1 MAAPEQVTATPDS
14 GAPQSLRKDIDILQV
29 DGVRAGY
36 GRKQVL
42 FGCELRVRIGEVVS
56 LLGHNGAGKT
66 TLLRAIFGTLPIKG
80 GRVVFEGDDITRS
93 TATRNKRR
101 GMSLIPSE
109 RIVFATLSVIDNLR
123 LGANIERSA
132 HRRSELVDVVCEKFP
147 ILKERSH
154 QLAGTL
160 SGGQQ
165 RLLSIGM
172 ALMSSPKLLLLDE
185 PSLGLA
191 PAAIDTVFSVIGTLA
206 RENDLAVLL
215 VEQNIRHALQA
226 SERTYVMRS
235 GVVIAEHSSADLLA
249 VDRTQWWSMM

>member
-1 MAAPEQVTATPDS
+1 MSVNP
-14 GAPQSLRKDIDILQV
+14 RRDILQV
-29 DGVRAGY
+29 TDVRSGY

-42 FGCELRVRIGEVVS
+42 FGCGLRVRAGEVVC

-66 TLLRAIFGTLPIKG
+66 TLLRAIFGTLPVKG
-80 GRVVFEGDDITRS
+80 GRVFFEGDDITRS
-93 TATRNKRR
+93 SATRNKRR

-109 RIVFATLSVIDNLR
+109 RIVFSTLSVIDNMR
-123 LGANIERSA
+123 LGGNIERSVQ
-132 HRRSELVDVVCEKFP
+132 RRSERIEELSDKFP
-147 ILKERSH
+147 LLRERAH

-165 RLLSIGM
+165 RLLAIGM

-191 PAAIDTVFSVIGTLA
+191 PAAVDTVFSVVGALA
-206 RENDLAVLL
+206 RESELAVLL
-215 VEQNIRHALQA
+215 VEQNIKHALEA

-235 GVVIAEHSSADLLA
+235 GNIISEYPSVELLA
-249 VDRTQWWSMM
+249 MDRTQWWSIM

>member
-1 MAAPEQVTATPDS
+1 LAAPEPVTASRDPATSVDP
-14 GAPQSLRKDIDILQV
+14 RRDILQV
-29 DGVRAGY
+29 DSVRSGY

-42 FGCELRVRIGEVVS
+42 FGCGLRVGIGEVVS

-66 TLLRAIFGTLPIKG
+66 TLLRAIFGTLPVKG
-80 GRVVFEGDDITRS
+80 GQVFFEGDDITRS
-93 TATRNKRR
+93 SATRNKRR

-109 RIVFATLSVIDNLR
+109 RIVFPTLSVVDNLR
-123 LGANIERSA
+123 LGANIERSVQ
-132 HRRSELVDVVCEKFP
+132 RRSERVEEVSEKFP

-165 RLLSIGM
+165 RLLAIGM

-191 PAAIDTVFSVIGTLA
+191 PAAVDTVFSVIGTLA

-215 VEQNIRHALQA
+215 VEQNIRHALEA

-235 GVVIAEHSSADLLA
+235 GSVIGEYTSAELLSL
-249 VDRTQWWSMM
+249 DRTQWWSIM